1 MISKSHVKFLHVKHI
16 YFRRFSLNSMS
27 YYLEKDSD
35 SIYEEFNSDELEDQE
50 EEYRDNDRMDDMIS
64 KYGY

>member
-1 MISKSHVKFLHVKHI
+1 
-16 YFRRFSLNSMS
+16 MS

-35 SIYEEFNSDELEDQE
+35 SIYEEFNSDELEDHE
-50 EEYRDNDRMDDMIS
+50 EEYRDNDRLDDMIS